1 MFENMSRTLI
11 MNSDV
16 GKKRDEVLS
25 RVKELFDML
34 YRQMFGKH
42 DDKMAYCPRSRVEAQ
57 QVLAVSAEISSCL
70 HSLVFLLPKSVVTEK
85 SEPVAQ
91 IVAVPIAYF
100 FFYVDEVLYAR
111 FPELVPDGFKGSGN
125 YVSSYNLSD
134 AIIKRKD
141 LDELK
146 TLLKSTFGKLR

>member
-16 GKKRDEVLS
+16 CKTRDEVLS
-25 RVKELFDML
+25 HVKELFDML
-34 YRQMFGKH
+34 YRQMFGEH
-42 DDKMAYCPRSRVEAQ
+42 DDKMVYCPRSKVEAQ

-70 HSLVFLLPKSVVTEK
+70 HSLVSLLPKSVVNEK

-91 IVAVPIAYF
+91 IVAAPIAYF

-111 FPELVPDGFKGSGN
+111 FPELVPDGFKESGN
-125 YVSSYNLSD
+125 YVSSYNPSD

-146 TLLKSTFGKLR
+146 TLLKNTFERI

>member
-1 MFENMSRTLI
+1 MFESMSRTLI
-11 MNSDV
+11 MNS
-16 GKKRDEVLS
+16 GACKKRDEVLS

-42 DDKMAYCPRSRVEAQ
+42 DDKIAYCPRSKVEAQ

-70 HSLVFLLPKSVVTEK
+70 HSLVSLLPKFAVSEK

-111 FPELVPDGFKGSGN
+111 FPELVPDGFKESGN
-125 YVSSYNLSD
+125 YVSSCNLSD

-146 TLLKSTFGKLR
+146 ALLKTTFEKLR